1 MTSARVP
8 VATNGSGAGGPPAVP
23 VAPARS
29 EKAGSTSGDQAQGLR
44 VMAARRRIADPAR
57 RLGGAARVL
66 AIASGKGGV
75 GKTNVAVNLAVTF
88 ARQGFQVMVLDCDL
102 GLANVDALLGLHP
115 KYTLQHV
122 LTRQR
127 RLDEVILEGPAG
139 VRIVPGASGLSE
151 LADLNDA
158 QRENMIERLG
168 GIDGMADIVILDTGA
183 GISANVLQFVIAAG
197 DVLIVTTP
205 EPTAIT
211 DAYALIKVVSSRM
224 VRGEPPMRLR
234 LVVNQT
240 MNDSEAR
247 ETATNIV
254 TVAKRF
260 LDVDVE
266 ALGGI
271 PADPAV
277 LRAVRAQ
284 GPFTLLTPRA
294 PASLAIERLAQRIL
308 NDVASEE
315 PAAEVDRGRAPATT
329 NGREG
334 GLPTMAGAAT
344 NGVAVR
350 AGSGGVL
357 PAGQPPAGQRP
368 PVVARGGIG
377 GFVQR
382 LFGSGRGRA

>member
-1 MTSARVP
+1 MTSAWVP
-8 VATNGSGAGGPPAVP
+8 VVPAERTSVRLP
-23 VAPARS
+23 RQEAARGDRVVASSA
-29 EKAGSTSGDQAQGLR
+29 DQAQALR
-44 VMAARRRIADPAR
+44 VMAARRRPTEPVR
-57 RLGGAARVL
+57 RLGGVARVL
-66 AIASGKGGV
+66 AVASGKGGV

-88 ARQGFQVMVLDCDL
+88 AKQGYQVVVLDCDL

-115 KYTLQHV
+115 KFTLQHV

-127 RLDEVILEGPAG
+127 RLEEVVLDGPAG

-151 LADLNDA
+151 LANLSDA
-158 QRENMIERLG
+158 QRDDLMSRLG

-183 GISANVLQFVIAAG
+183 GISANVLQFVVAAG

-211 DAYALIKVVSSRM
+211 DAYALIKVVTSRTTQ
-224 VRGEPPMRLR
+224 VRGDAPIRMR

-247 ETATNIV
+247 ETATNIA

-266 ALGGI
+266 PLGGI

-284 GPFTLLTPRA
+284 GPFALLTPRA
-294 PASLAIERLAQRIL
+294 PASQAIERLAMRIL
-308 NDVASEE
+308 GDSSFGDGEMTGSVDPNRVGASVTARSSVGSSDVPRTVMSS
-315 PAAEVDRGRAPATT
+315 
-329 NGREG
+329 
-334 GLPTMAGAAT
+334 
-344 NGVAVR
+344 GVSRLA
-350 AGSGGVL
+350 L
-357 PAGQPPAGQRP
+357 PAQRS
-368 PVVARGGIG
+368 GIG

-382 LFGSGRGRA
+382 LFGFGRGS

>member
-8 VATNGSGAGGPPAVP
+8 VIPADRTPVRTPGPEVARGDRP
-23 VAPARS
+23 VASSA
-29 EKAGSTSGDQAQGLR
+29 DQAQALR
-44 VMAARRRIADPAR
+44 VMAARRRPTESVR

-66 AIASGKGGV
+66 AVASGKGGV

-88 ARQGFQVMVLDCDL
+88 AKQGYQVVVLDCDL

-115 KYTLQHV
+115 KFTLQHV

-127 RLDEVILEGPAG
+127 RLEEVVLEGPAG

-151 LADLNDA
+151 LADLTDA
-158 QRENMIERLG
+158 QRDDLMARLG

-183 GISANVLQFVIAAG
+183 GISANVLQFVVAAG

-211 DAYALIKVVSSRM
+211 DAYALIKVVTSR
-224 VRGEPPMRLR
+224 VTQARGEAPMRMR

-240 MNDSEAR
+240 MNDAEAR

-266 ALGGI
+266 PLGGI

-294 PASLAIERLAQRIL
+294 PASQAVERLAMRIL
-308 NDVASEE
+308 GDASFDDAEMSGTPDRVRASAASSVRPTVARPVVTSNDVPRSVVSSGPPR
-315 PAAEVDRGRAPATT
+315 PAAV
-329 NGREG
+329 
-334 GLPTMAGAAT
+334 
-344 NGVAVR
+344 
-350 AGSGGVL
+350 
-357 PAGQPPAGQRP
+357 QRS
-368 PVVARGGIG
+368 GIG

-382 LFGSGRGRA
+382 LFGFGRGS

>member
-8 VATNGSGAGGPPAVP
+8 VVPADRMSVRSPGQEVARGERP
-23 VAPARS
+23 VASSA
-29 EKAGSTSGDQAQGLR
+29 DQAQALR
-44 VMAARRRIADPAR
+44 VMAARRRPTEPVR

-66 AIASGKGGV
+66 AVASGKGGV

-88 ARQGFQVMVLDCDL
+88 AKQGYQVVVLDCDL

-115 KYTLQHV
+115 KFTLQHV

-127 RLDEVILEGPAG
+127 RLEEVVLEGPAG

-151 LADLNDA
+151 LADLSDA
-158 QRENMIERLG
+158 QRDDLMSRLG

-183 GISANVLQFVIAAG
+183 GISANVLQFVVAAG

-211 DAYALIKVVSSRM
+211 DAYALIKVVTTRS
-224 VRGEPPMRLR
+224 VQARGEAPMRMR

-240 MNDSEAR
+240 MNDAEAR

-260 LDVDVE
+260 LDVDIE

-284 GPFTLLTPRA
+284 GPFSLLTPRA
-294 PASLAIERLAQRIL
+294 PASQAIERLAMRIL
-308 NDVASEE
+308 GDSSFDDGETYGSGERNRPAASATARSSPIRPSAASNDVPRTVVSSGAS
-315 PAAEVDRGRAPATT
+315 RAVVP
-329 NGREG
+329 
-334 GLPTMAGAAT
+334 M
-344 NGVAVR
+344 
-350 AGSGGVL
+350 
-357 PAGQPPAGQRP
+357 QRS
-368 PVVARGGIG
+368 GIG

-382 LFGSGRGRA
+382 LFGFGRGS